1 MLMEAMLKDYHGI
14 DLNEPIHGNML
25 KRAEIEGFSLFFLI
39 KIWKNGAGGVI
50 FAERQS
56 RMRQTEATAYLVALG
71 CFFIYRLS

>member
-1 MLMEAMLKDYHGI
+1 
-14 DLNEPIHGNML
+14 ML
-25 KRAEIEGFSLFFLI
+25 KRAEIKGFSLFFLI